1 MIEALYS
8 LLWIYVLA
16 TALRHLPFF
25 RNVPGLSY
33 KTILFIFLL
42 KVMAGAI
49 FILIYTYYYE
59 SRTADV
65 YRYFNE
71 GKVMFGA
78 LWRDPLDFLRMLT
91 GIGADAPHL
100 QSYYAK
106 MPYWWDPELYPVY
119 NDNRIMIRYNAIL
132 NLLSFGKIHVNS
144 VIANFISLAG
154 FVAIYKFALNHIDK
168 SKIAWL
174 KYGIFLF
181 PSLLFWGSGLIK
193 EILLFPLLGFFVYF
207 TDRLIYGQRLKPWQ
221 YFGLA
226 TIVALFMLLKVYV
239 LLLLLPCLLAFYLS
253 GKTKL
258 RPGLVFLMVIA
269 GAVMLVSITG
279 LLFPQLDP
287 YSILAKR
294 QNFYMRFSVFVSA
307 GSLIHEVL
315 LEPSLASIVSYI
327 PHALFN
333 VLFRPHLLD
342 SFNPIIM
349 MAAMENLLILVM
361 IGLMA
366 YWSVKNKS
374 MDRIVW
380 LGIWFTLVL
389 FVFIGITT
397 QVYGTLVRF
406 KIPALPFLWM
416 AFVDLLP
423 QKRVNTLFSERI
435 KRPLNLLKD

>member
-16 TALRHLPFF
+16 TAIRHLPFF
-25 RNVPGLSY
+25 REVPGLSY

-42 KVMAGAI
+42 KVMAGAVFI
-49 FILIYTYYYE
+49 FIYTYYYE

-71 GKVMFGA
+71 GKVLFGA
-78 LWRDPLDFLRMLT
+78 LWRDPLDYLRMLT
-91 GIGADAPHL
+91 GIGADATHL

-132 NLLSFGKIHVNS
+132 NLFSFGKIHVNS
-144 VIANFISLAG
+144 VIANFFSLAG
-154 FVAIYKFALNHIDK
+154 FVALYKFAINHIDK
-168 SKIAWL
+168 NKIAWL

-181 PSLLFWGSGLIK
+181 PSLIFWGSGLIK

-207 TDRLIYGQRLKPWQ
+207 TDRMVAGQRLRPWQ
-221 YFGLA
+221 YLGFA
-226 TIVALFMLLKVYV
+226 AIVTMFMLLKVYV

-258 RPGLVFLMVIA
+258 RSGLVFLMVIT
-269 GAVMLVSITG
+269 GAVVLVSLTG
-279 LLFPQLDP
+279 WLFPQLDP
-287 YSILAKR
+287 FAILAKR
-294 QNFYMRFSVFVSA
+294 QNFYMRFSIYVNA

-315 LEPSLASIVSYI
+315 LEPNLAGIVSYI
-327 PHALFN
+327 PRALFN

-342 SFNPIIM
+342 SFNPVIM
-349 MAAMENLLILVM
+349 MAAIENLMLLIML
-361 IGLMA
+361 GLMV
-366 YWSVKNKS
+366 YWGFLTKRLN
-374 MDRIVW
+374 RIVW

-389 FVFIGITT
+389 FIFIGITT

-416 AFVDLLP
+416 AFVSLVPLE
-423 QKRVNTLFSERI
+423 RINSLFSERI
-435 KRPLNLLKD
+435 KRQLNLLKD

>member
-16 TALRHLPFF
+16 MALKHLPFF
-25 RNVPGLSY
+25 RQVPGLPY
-33 KTILFIFLL
+33 KTLLFFFLL

-59 SRTADV
+59 SRTADL

-71 GKVMFGA
+71 GKVLFGA
-78 LWRDPLDFLRMLT
+78 LWRDPLDYLRMIT

-144 VIANFISLAG
+144 VIANFVSLAG
-154 FVAIYKFALNHIDK
+154 FVALYKFALNYIDK
-168 SKIAWL
+168 SKYSWL

-181 PSLLFWGSGLIK
+181 PSLVFWGSGLIK

-207 TDRLIYGQRLKPWQ
+207 TDRLIFGQRLKPWQ
-221 YFGLA
+221 YFVFA
-226 TIVALFMLLKVYV
+226 AIVALLMLLKVYV

-258 RPGLVFLMVIA
+258 RPALVFLIVIT
-269 GAVMLVSITG
+269 GAVLLVSLAG
-279 LLFPQLDP
+279 LLFPQVDP

-294 QNFYMRFSVFVSA
+294 QNFYMQFSVNVGA
-307 GSLIHEVL
+307 GSLIHEVY
-315 LEPSLASIVSYI
+315 LAPGLAGVVSYI
-327 PHALFN
+327 PRALFN

-342 SFNPIIM
+342 SFNPIIL
-349 MAAMENLLILVM
+349 MAAFENLLILLVLSL
-361 IGLMA
+361 IAWWGFR
-366 YWSVKNKS
+366 NKRLN
-374 MDRIVW
+374 RIEW
-380 LGIWFTLVL
+380 LGLWFTLLL

-397 QVYGTLVRF
+397 QIYGTLVRF

-416 AFVDLLP
+416 AFVSLLP
-423 QKRVNTLFSERI
+423 AEKINKLFSERI
-435 KRPLNLLKD
+435 KRPVTLKND

>member
-8 LLWIYVLA
+8 LLWIYVLSM
-16 TALRHLPFF
+16 ALRHLPFF
-25 RNVPGLSY
+25 KEVPGLSY

-42 KVMAGAI
+42 KVMAGAV

-71 GKVMFGA
+71 GKIMFGA
-78 LWRDPLDFLRMLT
+78 LWRDPLDYLRMLT

-132 NLLSFGKIHVNS
+132 NLFSFGKIHVNS
-144 VIANFISLAG
+144 VIANFFSLAG
-154 FVAIYKFALNHIDK
+154 FVALYKFAINHIDK
-168 SKIAWL
+168 NKIAWL

-181 PSLLFWGSGLIK
+181 PSLIFWGSGLIK

-207 TDRLIYGQRLKPWQ
+207 TDRMVAGQRLRPWQ
-221 YFGLA
+221 YLVFA
-226 TIVALFMLLKVYV
+226 AMVALFMLLKVYV

-258 RPGLVFLMVIA
+258 KPGLIFFMVIVGA
-269 GAVMLVSITG
+269 GILVILTG
-279 LLFPQLDP
+279 WLFPQFDP
-287 YSILAKR
+287 FAILAKR
-294 QNFYMRFSVFVSA
+294 QNFYMRFSVFVGA

-315 LEPSLASIVSYI
+315 LEPSLAGIVSYI
-327 PHALFN
+327 PRALLN

-342 SFNPIIM
+342 SFNPVIM
-349 MAAMENLLILVM
+349 MAAVENLMILF
-361 IGLMA
+361 ILGLMA
-366 YWSVKNKS
+366 YWGFSNKRP
-374 MDRIVW
+374 DRLVW

-416 AFVDLLP
+416 AFVGLLP
-423 QKRVNTLFSERI
+423 LARINTLFSERI
-435 KRPLNLLKD
+435 KRQLNIMKD